1 MLASFHT
8 PVNTLLVKPKD
19 TQNPLKLKSLFH
31 ALPYSTLLIHQ
42 LVTSRYTFINLLQ
55 PLQTFIQTLSNKRC
69 ASNSA
74 SLPKKLSNKPH
85 IRTFVVS
92 PANRPPRLE
101 LPAAFA
107 LKFHGRPEEKES
119 ARAESCARGRRM
131 FQREQGTNETEARG
145 GRDARRGLSSTKG
158 PDGELTKVTEP
169 KAALLPGDNARGG
182 WRSRCCHAPSLGFI
196 FTAERAEEA
205 TTTTTTTTEEKDPR
219 RGSAR
224 DSKGLAGTGTG

>member
-8 PVNTLLVKPKD
+8 PANTLLVKPKD
-19 TQNPLKLKSLFH
+19 TQNPLKQKSLFH
-31 ALPYSTLLIHQ
+31 ALPYSTVLIHQ
-42 LVTSRYTFINLLQ
+42 LVTSRYIFTNLLQ
-55 PLQTFIQTLSNKRC
+55 PLQTFIQTLPNKRC
-69 ASNSA
+69 ASKSA

-85 IRTFVVS
+85 IRTFVVL

-101 LPAAFA
+101 LPAAFT

-119 ARAESCARGRRM
+119 ARAESWHEGGTCSSASRVPTKRKRG
-131 FQREQGTNETEARG
+131 G

-158 PDGELTKVTEP
+158 PDDELTKVTEP
-169 KAALLPGDNARGG
+169 KATLLPGDNARGG

-205 TTTTTTTTEEKDPR
+205 KTTTTEEKDPR

-224 DSKGLAGTGTG
+224 DSKGLAGTGNG